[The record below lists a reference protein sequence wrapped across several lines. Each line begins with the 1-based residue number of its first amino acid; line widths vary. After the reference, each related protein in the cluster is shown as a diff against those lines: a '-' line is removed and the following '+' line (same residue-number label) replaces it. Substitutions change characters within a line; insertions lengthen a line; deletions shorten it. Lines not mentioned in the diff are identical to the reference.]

1 MFRPSRGSSVGKC
14 PFKGR
19 CLGSRTEKSYCL
31 RSAWAYFG
39 KNSKFNPL
47 LPVKPIKWSD
57 NFDGQSFLCRVSVAL
72 ALRVARSSQ
81 HHLASFFCITLSFSP
96 PRFCSCGASRVETL
110 LPQLGGD
117 EQDDGLQVGQV
128 RSEPWRRGQGHPEG
142 QDRLESSHA
151 QAPGWSSKAGHRRGA
166 AYNLFAN

>member
-1 MFRPSRGSSVGKC
+1 MNAQNAFHTCLLTTNSFFAEGHSGALWAPASYLPGRLKKLLFRRSRGSSVGKC
-14 PFKGR
+14 PFEGR

-47 LPVKPIKWSD
+47 LPVKPIKWSG

-81 HHLASFFCITLSFSP
+81 HHLASFFCITVSFSP
-96 PRFCSCGASRVETL
+96 PRFCSCGASRMETL

-128 RSEPWRRGQGHPEG
+128 RSEP
-142 QDRLESSHA
+142 
-151 QAPGWSSKAGHRRGA
+151 
-166 AYNLFAN
+166 